1 MALKNRRVFELR
13 LGKLGLALFVGGMS
27 LLLFSFFLVGV
38 FVGKNMEAYPERYA
52 SGLPGMI
59 GERWSLSATQP
70 EKTEPPPPPDQ
81 GAKEEPVSGEADIG
95 LTFYDTLGGNKGG
108 SAAGR
113 LKEKSGEAP
122 GVQEAAKGKPGGSG
136 SSQTVS
142 EAAAG
147 RQAAAVN
154 VGEGGARR
162 STSTPVGGVTTEAQA
177 PKALDTGA
185 TPRGKE
191 RFEVQVGAYRE
202 KRQADLM
209 VNKFNSLG
217 FLPQVVMKE
226 FPDTGRW
233 FRVVVGGFDSRES
246 AQKAADR
253 MTGKVRGLKCV
264 IRASEKN
271 GNGG

>member
-52 SGLPGMI
+52 SGLPRMI
-59 GERWSLSATQP
+59 GERWSLSAPQP
-70 EKTEPPPPPDQ
+70 EKTEPPPPDQ
-81 GAKEEPVSGEADIG
+81 GAKEEPVSEEADIG
-95 LTFYDTLGGNKGG
+95 LTFYDTLGGGKGG

-113 LKEKSGEAP
+113 LKERPGETP
-122 GVQEAAKGKPGGSG
+122 GVQETAKGKPGRNG
-136 SSQTVS
+136 SSQTAS
-142 EAAAG
+142 EASAG
-147 RQAAAVN
+147 RQATTAN

-162 STSTPVGGVTTEAQA
+162 STSTPEGVPTAETRA
-177 PKALDTGA
+177 PKAPDTGA
-185 TPRGKE
+185 AQRGKE

-246 AQKAADR
+246 AQRAADR